1 MALLAVA
8 GLAVA
13 GVGFT
18 VAGHRILAS
27 SSLETG
33 ELTLEVPDIDEL
45 ELPPAE
51 AAETLPPVIRPV
63 APDLIGAPVIE
74 PGRFERVQDRDPLS
88 PMGRAVDPRD
98 LPPQP
103 TALFGPV
110 VTAAGSFEAQ
120 GHKIV
125 LAGIEV
131 TDPQQQCGDP
141 AKQWPCGVYARTAF
155 RTWLRGRSL
164 SCVVTPVPVQET
176 VVSDCTLGS
185 QNPAEWL
192 VEQGWAKATADGPY
206 AELGAHAEKQRRG
219 LFGPAPDVSLPAAGA
234 PSGD

>member
-8 GLAVA
+8 GLVVSAL
-13 GVGFT
+13 GYS

-33 ELTLEVPDIDEL
+33 ELTHEVPDIDDL
-45 ELPPAE
+45 ELPPAD
-51 AAETLPPVIRPV
+51 AAETPVIRPV
-63 APDLIGAPVIE
+63 APDLINAPVTE

-120 GHKIV
+120 GHKVV

-131 TDPQQQCGDP
+131 TDPQQQCGDTG
-141 AKQWPCGVYARTAF
+141 KQWPCGVYARTAF

-176 VVSDCTLGS
+176 VVSDCALGTH
-185 QNPAEWL
+185 NPAEWL
-192 VEQGWAKATADGPY
+192 VEQGWAKATAGGPY
-206 AELGAHAEKQRRG
+206 AEIGAQAQKERRG
-219 LFGPAPDVSLPAAGA
+219 LFGPAPDVSLP
-234 PSGD
+234 SGG